1 MTTPAAPAPRTP
13 AAPVP
18 RAGARQWAA
27 LAVLMLPVLM
37 ISVDTTVLSFAVPH
51 LSTALAPTGT
61 ELLWIVDG
69 YSLAI
74 AGLLVTMGAL
84 GDRSGRRRLLVVG
97 AAGFGAVSVLAAF
110 APSAQALIAARVALG
125 VFGATLMPSTL
136 ALLRSTFPDR
146 EQRRTAFAVWA
157 GAFAGGAALGP
168 VVGGLLLERFWWGSV
183 FLVNVPVV
191 ALVLVLVPL
200 LVRESRSSAPA
211 RLDPASAALASAA
224 MAGVVYGVKA
234 FADHGPGAVPLLCTA
249 AGAGLGVLFVRRQVR
264 LAEPLLDV
272 GLFRL
277 PVFRTAVL
285 ANLMSICGMTGMLF
299 AVSQYLQLV
308 LGLSP
313 VRAGLMLLPGAVVS
327 VGAGLLAARLARR
340 ARLDVLI
347 TTGLLLGTAGY
358 AVAATLGPAEPGR
371 VLGSAVQLAVAFVV
385 LSAGAGL
392 AETLTNDAILASAPA
407 DRAGAASAISET
419 AYEVGAVLGT
429 TVLGSVLT
437 ASYSAG
443 VAVPAGTDPQRAAA
457 ATETLGGAVE
467 VAAQLP
473 AAAGEQLLESARAAF
488 AHGLDTTALAGAV
501 LTALAALVVHRQLRP
516 RALAVA
522 ERRERERVDA

>member
-1 MTTPAAPAPRTP
+1 
-13 AAPVP
+13 
-18 RAGARQWAA
+18 
-27 LAVLMLPVLM
+27 MLPVLM

-61 ELLWIVDG
+61 QLLWIVDG

-84 GDRSGRRRLLVVG
+84 GDRSGRRRLLLVG
-97 AAGFGAVSVLAAF
+97 AAGFGAVSALAAF
-110 APSAQALIAARVALG
+110 APSAEALIAARVALG

-168 VVGGLLLERFWWGSV
+168 VVGGALLGRFWWGSV

-191 ALVLVLVPL
+191 ALVLVLLPL

-211 RLDPASAALASAA
+211 RLDLASAALATAA
-224 MAGVVYGVKA
+224 MVGVVHGVKSL
-234 FADHGPGAVPLLCTA
+234 ADHGGLAGPLATVA
-249 AGAGLGVLFVRRQVR
+249 AGAALGVLFVRRQVR

-313 VRAGLMLLPGAVVS
+313 VRAGLLLLPGAVVS
-327 VGAGLLAARLARR
+327 VCTGLLAARLARR
-340 ARLDVLI
+340 VRLDVLI
-347 TTGLLLGTAGY
+347 ATGLLLGTTGY
-358 AVAATLGPAEPGR
+358 AVAATLGPAEGA
-371 VLGSAVQLAVAFVV
+371 AVAGAAAQLAVAFVV

-392 AETLTNDAILASAPA
+392 AETLTNDAILSAAPA

-429 TVLGSVLT
+429 TVLGGLLT
-437 ASYSAG
+437 AVYGAR
-443 VAVPAGTDPQRAAA
+443 VRVPAEAGAEGAGAAA
-457 ATETLGGAVE
+457 ETLGGAVE
-467 VAAQLP
+467 VAGQLP
-473 AAAGEQLLESARAAF
+473 AGPAAQLLGSAREAF
-488 AHGLDTTALAGAV
+488 AQGLDTTALAGAL
-501 LTALAALVVHRQLRP
+501 LTATAALVVHRQLRP
-516 RALAVA
+516 RPGRPSGQPAA
-522 ERRERERVDA
+522 ERVSA